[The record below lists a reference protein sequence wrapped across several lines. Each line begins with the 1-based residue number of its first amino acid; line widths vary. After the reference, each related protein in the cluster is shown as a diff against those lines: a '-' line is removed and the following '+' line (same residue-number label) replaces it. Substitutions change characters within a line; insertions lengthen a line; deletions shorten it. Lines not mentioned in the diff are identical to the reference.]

1 MKEVIST
8 AGLSKAK
15 VLAALYNA
23 ARPQGMGFLHYDST
37 PMTEDQA
44 QEFIDGGGTLYF
56 DYLRGRVMKIS
67 LEENETIDIRL
78 YDRDNGNGCA
88 ELVIHQLRFNGDVN
102 GEIIQDLH
110 KLGVSDGALEAMRL
124 VNLKTTETRT
134 KGGWVEYTLGADEL
148 AEPLR
153 AAVKKTQAK

>member
-44 QEFIDGGGTLYF
+44 QEIINSGMLYF
-56 DYLRGRVMKIS
+56 DYLKGRVMKIS
-67 LEENETIDIRL
+67 LEDEMIDIRL
-78 YDRDNGNGCA
+78 YDRDNGRGCA
-88 ELVIHQLRFNGDVN
+88 ELVIHQLCINGDVN
-102 GEIIQDLH
+102 GIIIKDLH
-110 KLGVSDGALEAMRL
+110 KFGVSDGALEAMRFA
-124 VNLKTTETRT
+124 NTKTTATR
-134 KGGWVEYTLGADEL
+134 VENGIAVFTLGADEL

>member
-44 QEFIDGGGTLYF
+44 QEIINSGMLYF
-56 DYLRGRVMKIS
+56 DYLKGRVMKIS
-67 LEENETIDIRL
+67 LEDEMIDIRL

-102 GEIIQDLH
+102 GEIIKDLH
-110 KLGVSDGALEAMRL
+110 KLGVSDGALVAMRL
-124 VNLKTTETRT
+124 ANLKTTETRT

-153 AAVKKTQAK
+153 AAVKKAQAK